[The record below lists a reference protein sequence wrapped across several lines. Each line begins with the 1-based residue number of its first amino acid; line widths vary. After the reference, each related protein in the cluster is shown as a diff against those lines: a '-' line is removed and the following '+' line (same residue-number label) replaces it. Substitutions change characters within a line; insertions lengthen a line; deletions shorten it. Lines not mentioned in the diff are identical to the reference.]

1 MIFWAHNSIV
11 IVARESDFD
20 DGTLLVWRGD
30 FDLMTEFVAE
40 GFRDIEAHAS
50 RFLAAARQGVAA
62 GSTACGRRSAVAVL
76 AGEGFFEDAREV
88 FRGNAKTIISN
99 REDSFFCGIFGGNG
113 NSFALVFNAVLK
125 DLVDDKL
132 EPLAIGKNFII

>member
-1 MIFWAHNSIV
+1 MIFWAHDSIV

-20 DGTLLVWRGD
+20 DGALLVWRGD
-30 FDLMTEFVAE
+30 FDLVTELVAE
-40 GFRDIEAHAS
+40 GFRDIKAHAG
-50 RFLAAARQGVAA
+50 RLLAATWQGVAT
-62 GSTACGRRSAVAVL
+62 GSTVRGRYSTVTIF

-88 FRGNAKTIISN
+88 FRGNTETIIGN

-113 NSFALVFNAVLK
+113 NSFALVFNAILK

-132 EPLAIGKNFII
+132 EPLAIGKNFVI